1 MYEIKSYTAN
11 KTFKSNK
18 FDSAWAVN
26 MIAISYIR
34 NYPELDKVEI
44 INLETGEIEKTYKR
58 G

>member
-11 KTFKSNK
+11 NSFKSNK

-34 NYPELDKVEI
+34 NYPELNKVEI
-44 INLETGEIEKTYKR
+44 INLKTGEIEKVYKR